1 MHHQMNY
8 AEKDYLNFAETKSEK
23 PKNVATSPSIHS
35 CIPAPSSRLPRL
47 LAMVQT
53 RARESIRTK
62 DGLVERTNDSKRQAV
77 RSLGPLRSPVTRRPR
92 VVYLPG
98 TLPGILTATTAAVGR
113 LISGAASRLDAV
125 SAYPFPT

>member
-1 MHHQMNY
+1 M
-8 AEKDYLNFAETKSEK
+8 A
-23 PKNVATSPSIHS
+23 
-35 CIPAPSSRLPRL
+35 
-47 LAMVQT
+47 QT

-62 DGLVERTNDSKRQAV
+62 DGTLERQNDDSKRQAV

-98 TLPGILTATTAAVGR
+98 TLPGILTATRVTVGR